1 MPLGHGG
8 GLPNSWLDTKVYTTV
23 KISTVILAQKVVRP
37 TEDVEHSR
45 WFLLPVSRHLE
56 EGEVQQGHAVEIL
69 DVGGLAAARQD
80 LASDALGAVTPA
92 CHTPLRRP
100 PLTRHPP
107 RLCPSRRF

>member
-1 MPLGHGG
+1 M
-8 GLPNSWLDTKVYTTV
+8 KVYTTV
-23 KISTVILAQKVVRP
+23 KISTVVLAQKVVRP

-80 LASDALGAVTPA
+80 LASDALGAVTPRLPYPSPETSTYKA
-92 CHTPLRRP
+92 PTTSLPLPSILKRIP
-100 PLTRHPP
+100 P
-107 RLCPSRRF
+107 F